1 MEEKG
6 IMYMTP
12 SYGLDTM
19 EKRTVGGSHG
29 SAGKGAA
36 KTEDVSSITR
46 TTTGEGDNQ
55 LLVIGCPLT
64 STRALWHICPPTHK
78 YTHINR

>member
-6 IMYMTP
+6 IMYTTL

-19 EKRTVGGSHG
+19 EKRTVGGSDG

-36 KTEDVSSITR
+36 KTDVVSSITR
-46 TTTGEGDNQ
+46 TTTGGDNQ

-64 STRALWHICPPTHK
+64 STRALWHICPPTRK